1 MKVGVITS
9 IVAISLLLFA
19 CETKEEEETTAPA
32 QIEKKAEEAK
42 APKNISSGGAFE
54 LAKDKGCLSCHDI
67 KVKKVGPAYLEV
79 AKKYSGKDGAVEEL
93 VKSITKGSMGK
104 WGSIP
109 MTPQPVT
116 QEQAKELAEWILSL
130 K

>member
-1 MKVGVITS
+1 MKVGVITAL
-9 IVAISLLLFA
+9 VVTSLLLSA
-19 CETKEEEETTAPA
+19 CEKKEGKEATAPA
-32 QIEKKAEEAK
+32 PVEEKAK
-42 APKNISSGGAFE
+42 EVKTPEGPSQGGAFK
-54 LAKDKGCLSCHDI
+54 LANDKGCLSCHDI

-79 AKKYSGKDGAVEEL
+79 AKKYSGKKGAVEEL
-93 VKSITKGSMGK
+93 VRSITKGSMGK

-116 QEQAKELAEWILSL
+116 QDQARELAEWILSL

>member
-1 MKVGVITS
+1 MKAGVINA
-9 IVAISLLLFA
+9 IVATSLLLFA
-19 CETKEEEETTAPA
+19 CEKEKKATAPA
-32 QIEKKAEEAK
+32 PEQEEAGK
-42 APKNISSGGAFE
+42 TQVSERAPQGGAFK
-54 LAKDKGCLSCHDI
+54 LASEKGCLSCHDI
-67 KVKKVGPAYLEV
+67 KVKKVGPSYVEV
-79 AKKYSGKDGAVEEL
+79 ARKYSDKDGAVEEL